1 MQQSKNE
8 KQANNNREPMDPGRP
23 FPEPEVKPAITSP
36 TPVDSQSAAS
46 DASSGS
52 TGSTGN

>member
-8 KQANNNREPMDPGRP
+8 KQENNNRESINPGRP
-23 FPEPEVKPAITSP
+23 FPEPEVKPKITSP

-46 DASSGS
+46 DGSGT